1 MQARENGKQN
11 ILIIASRNVRD
22 CLATKV
28 VTQDVECGLRSSSA
42 GRGPT
47 GNVPQKYVVEREIR
61 DILMR
66 LRKMG
71 EGRSTEGIGGRG
83 TGEGAEK

>member
-11 ILIIASRNVRD
+11 ILIIASRNVRNR
-22 CLATKV
+22 LAIKV
-28 VTQDVECGLRSSSA
+28 VTQDGLRSSSA

>member
-1 MQARENGKQN
+1 M
-11 ILIIASRNVRD
+11 RD

-61 DILMR
+61 DILMKSDK
-66 LRKMG
+66 LKTSAKNNTQKDF
-71 EGRSTEGIGGRG
+71 EFLQTL
-83 TGEGAEK
+83 

>member
-11 ILIIASRNVRD
+11 ILIIASRNVRNR
-22 CLATKV
+22 LAIKV
-28 VTQDVECGLRSSSA
+28 VTQDGLRSSSA

-71 EGRSTEGIGGRG
+71 GQSTEGIGGRG